1 MFQEAG
7 VKIPKNIA
15 GIMLS
20 AILSDTLLF
29 KSPTTTDLDIE
40 VGKKLAKIAMVDPYE
55 YGYEMFKAASSV
67 AGMTVE
73 EIINSDIKSFKLSES
88 NMAIGQVMT
97 MDLEQINAIKDDIIN
112 SLNKMCE
119 NGGYKI
125 ALLFVTD
132 IIKNGSYLFYNENAK
147 EILEDSYGIEVSQ
160 GVYMDGFVSRKKQML
175 PPLLENL

>member
-1 MFQEAG
+1 
-7 VKIPKNIA
+7 
-15 GIMLS
+15 
-20 AILSDTLLF
+20 
-29 KSPTTTDLDIE
+29 
-40 VGKKLAKIAMVDPYE
+40 MVDPYE